1 MTLLASTVLDSA
13 AGTLLDTAHRTWSA
27 AELLDYLNEALRMTA
42 SAAPTMFTVQEF
54 VVLQAGPL
62 QELPDDG
69 LELVDITQNFTGRVV
84 TQVDKGLLDEAER
97 FWPRA
102 TQVPQ
107 VEHFTMDPRNPRRYK
122 VFPPNDGFG
131 QVELLYNA
139 IPPEVADPADEI
151 SIPASYQSPLIN
163 FVLAKAYMKNSK
175 RQDLAKS
182 SGYFAQWGQNLGLSA
197 SAMTAV
203 LPKVAAQPG
212 MT

>member
-1 MTLLASTVLDSA
+1 MTLAASTILDSA
-13 AGTLLDTAHRTWSA
+13 ARTLLDTAHRTWSA
-27 AELLDYLNEALRMTA
+27 DELLDYLNEALRMTA
-42 SAAPTMFTVQEF
+42 SAAPTMYSVQAF
-54 VVLQAGPL
+54 VVLEAGPL
-62 QELPDDG
+62 QTLPEDG

-84 TQVDKGLLDEAER
+84 TQADKGLLDEAER
-97 FWPRA
+97 FWPRS
-102 TQVPQ
+102 TQVPG
-107 VEHFTMDPRNPRRYK
+107 VEHFTFDPRNPRRYK

-131 QVELLYNA
+131 QVEILYNA
-139 IPPEVADPADEI
+139 IPPQVMYESEDID
-151 SIPASYQSPLIN
+151 IPASYQTPLIN

-203 LPKVAAQPG
+203 MPKVAAQPG

>member
-1 MTLLASTVLDSA
+1 VTILAATILDSV

-27 AELLDYLNEALRMTA
+27 DELLDYLNEALRTTA
-42 SAAPTMFTVQEF
+42 GARPDMYTVQDF
-54 VVLQAGPL
+54 VVLAGGPL

-69 LELVDITQNFTGRVV
+69 IELIDITRNFTGRVV

-107 VEHFTMDPRNPRRYK
+107 VEHYTLDPRNPRRYK

-131 QVELLYNA
+131 SVEVLYSA
-139 IPPEVADPADEI
+139 IPPQVMYDSEEI
-151 SIPASYQSPLIN
+151 AIPASYQTPLIN
-163 FVLAKAYMKNSK
+163 FVLAKAYMKNAK

-182 SGYFAQWGQNLGLSA
+182 SGYLAQWGQGLGLSA

-203 LPKVAAQPG
+203 LPKVSATPG
-212 MT
+212 T